1 MSKTHSNTIYK
12 TYQYRGYTCKTGY
25 ARIREVLRVCQ
36 RLYNRALAERIAV
49 YKLTKK
55 SMGFYSQT
63 KWLSSLRKESQELS
77 DIDVR
82 IERGALVRLDNSFRS
97 FFRRVKNKENPG
109 FPRFKPYQRYTCI
122 ELTEISSSMVKNN
135 RIKIKG
141 LPTIHIR
148 QILPNDKPI
157 SIRIIMRGRIL
168 TVNLIYKEKIDLL
181 QYNNKSVGI
190 DMGVNNRM
198 TLSTNE
204 VIERRKT
211 DAKKQRILQRSIS
224 RKIKGSNSRRK
235 AVGKYSRFKRK
246 EQIANRN
253 ECHQITTD
261 LVRRFGFI
269 SIEKLQIQNM
279 TRGNRGLNR
288 AILDVYIGLTS
299 TNWRPVHSTLYANC
313 CLIMSH
319 VCSKICSRCG
329 EVQSDLRVYS
339 LFECFNCDH
348 VEDRDVNA
356 AKNILKRGRELA
368 AQGIT

>member
-224 RKIKGSNSRRK
+224 RKIKGSNNRRK

-288 AILDVYIGLTS
+288 AILEQTWDIIRQQLAYKVEWTGRQLVEVNPMYT
-299 TNWRPVHSTLYANC
+299 
-313 CLIMSH
+313 
-319 VCSKICSRCG
+319 SKICSRCG